1 MVASVRQNLNNA
13 GIKVTDLPAADL
25 PLTGTEI
32 AMIVQAGLSKRVTIT
47 DLAGGGAGIISFI
60 SPAGVVNNVAPAG
73 FGSTTAFLFVDTN
86 AGNTQW
92 GGIVT
97 PGLHNQRVIVVNSG
111 PNQLRLDAQAAG
123 SAAVN
128 RFLEASNLILL
139 TSMATEIVYCT
150 GTTNRWIVI
159 P

>member
-47 DLAGGGAGIISFI
+47 DLAGGGAGIISFV